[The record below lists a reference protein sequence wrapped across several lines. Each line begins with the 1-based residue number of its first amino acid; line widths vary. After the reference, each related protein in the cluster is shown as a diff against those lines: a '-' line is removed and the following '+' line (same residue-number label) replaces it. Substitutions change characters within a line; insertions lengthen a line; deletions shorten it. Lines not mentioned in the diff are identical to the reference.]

1 MCIHTHTHKD
11 RYVIVAI
18 WMNMLMKFL
27 FAFQAN
33 STMRCSGYHSESL
46 LGWGYVY
53 TLCSL
58 VQKVCSKAQVL
69 NCGVTSP
76 NVGVSNT
83 LAAVKVSWP
92 CKDCKLNESQTVNE
106 WKIFMAELTH
116 VTIEPH
122 YSLSSEHTTC
132 AVCLS

>member
-1 MCIHTHTHKD
+1 
-11 RYVIVAI
+11 
-18 WMNMLMKFL
+18 MLMKFL
-27 FAFQAN
+27 FAFQTN
-33 STMRCSGYHSESL
+33 SAMRYFGYHYESL

-83 LAAVKVSWP
+83 LAAAKVSWP
-92 CKDCKLNESQTVNE
+92 CQDCKLNESQTVNE
-106 WKIFMAELTH
+106 RKIFMAELTH
-116 VTIEPH
+116 ATIELH
-122 YSLSSEHTTC
+122 YSLSSEHTAC